1 MANLTTLAV
10 DYGASSGRH
19 VAGSFDGK
27 QLELRE
33 IYRFD
38 NGPVHAAGRM
48 YWNLLD
54 QWTQLQNG
62 LTLARQQLGPQI
74 ASVGVDTW
82 GVDFALLGRG
92 DELLGNPVHY
102 RDRRTE
108 GMLDAATKR
117 VSRADIFAN
126 SGVQFMPIN
135 TLYQLLA
142 MQAQN
147 SPILEAA
154 ESFLMM
160 PDVFHWLLSGVKG
173 NEYSDATTTQFFDP
187 QKHAWSTELFHRF
200 GLPTKILQPI
210 IEPGTILGP
219 LRKSVAA
226 ATGLNDTRVIVP
238 GTHDTASAVLAVPA
252 QSEPGKKPDW
262 CYISSGTWSLM
273 GVELPQPVVTPR
285 CLELNFTNEGGVG
298 RTTRLL
304 KNIGGLWLVQ
314 ECRRIWKAAG
324 KDHSW
329 SELAEL
335 AATAKPL
342 QFIINPDAADFLAPD
357 DMPRAIQGYCKKTGQ
372 AVPET
377 PGEIIRTALEGLA
390 LKYRQVLG
398 WLEELAGSQLTTIHI
413 VGGGTNNKLLSQL
426 TADATQRRVVA
437 GPVEATAIGNLLMQ
451 YIALGEIAGIRDA
464 REIVR
469 ASFPVEEFTPRELGA
484 WDEAFAKFVK
494 LPG

>member
-1 MANLTTLAV
+1 MAKLSTLAV

-27 QLELRE
+27 QIELLE
-33 IYRFD
+33 IYRFE

-62 LTLARQQLGPQI
+62 LTLARHQLGPQI

-82 GVDFALLGRG
+82 GVDFALLG
-92 DELLGNPVHY
+92 
-102 RDRRTE
+102 
-108 GMLDAATKR
+108 AATNSSATRCTIVIAGPKECSTPR
-117 VSRADIFAN
+117 PSEFSRADIFAN
-126 SGVQFMPIN
+126 SGVQFMSIN

-142 MQAQN
+142 MQAQH

-187 QKHAWSTELFHRF
+187 QKHAWSTELFNRF
-200 GLPTKILQPI
+200 GLPANILQPI

-219 LRKSVAA
+219 LSKSVAT

-324 KDHSW
+324 RDHSW
-329 SELAEL
+329 NELTDL
-335 AATAKPL
+335 AAAAKPL
-342 QFIINPDAADFLAPD
+342 QHIDQPRRGGL
-357 DMPRAIQGYCKKTGQ
+357 PRARRHAACDS
-372 AVPET
+372 
-377 PGEIIRTALEGLA
+377 R
-390 LKYRQVLG
+390 
-398 WLEELAGSQLTTIHI
+398 
-413 VGGGTNNKLLSQL
+413 LL
-426 TADATQRRVVA
+426 
-437 GPVEATAIGNLLMQ
+437 P
-451 YIALGEIAGIRDA
+451 
-464 REIVR
+464 
-469 ASFPVEEFTPRELGA
+469 
-484 WDEAFAKFVK
+484 
-494 LPG
+494 

>member
-27 QLELRE
+27 RLELRE
-33 IYRFD
+33 IYRFE

-62 LTLARQQLGPQI
+62 LTLARQQLGAQL

-108 GMLDAATKR
+108 GMLDAATQR
-117 VSRADIFAN
+117 VSRADIFVN

-135 TLYQLLA
+135 TLYQMLA
-142 MQAQN
+142 MQTQN

-154 ESFLMM
+154 ETFLMM

-173 NEYSDATTTQFFDP
+173 NEYSDSTTTQFFDP
-187 QKHAWSTELFHRF
+187 QKHAWSTELFNRF

-324 KDHSW
+324 QDHSW

-335 AATAKPL
+335 AAAAKPL
-342 QFIINPDAADFLAPD
+342 QFTINPDAADFLAPD
-357 DMPRAIQGYCKKTGQ
+357 DMPCAIQEYCRKTGQ
-372 AVPET
+372 GVPET

-390 LKYRQVLG
+390 LKYRQVLR
-398 WLEELAGSQLTTIHI
+398 WLEELTGSHLTTIHI

-426 TADATQRRVVA
+426 TADATKRRVVA

-451 YIALGEIAGIRDA
+451 YLALGEIASVRDA

-469 ASFPVEEFTPRELGA
+469 ASFPAEEYTPRSGGEA
-484 WDEAFAKFVK
+484 WDTAFAKFVT
-494 LPG
+494 LP

>member
-1 MANLTTLAV
+1 MAKLTTLAV

-19 VAGSFDGK
+19 VAGSFDGR
-27 QLELRE
+27 QLDLRE
-33 IYRFD
+33 IYRFE

-48 YWNLLD
+48 YWNVLD
-54 QWTQLQNG
+54 QWSQLQAG

-108 GMLDAATKR
+108 GMLDAATQR

-187 QKHAWSTELFHRF
+187 VKHAWSTELFNRF

-219 LRKSVAA
+219 LRKSVAT
-226 ATGLNDTRVIVP
+226 ATGLNETRVIVP

-262 CYISSGTWSLM
+262 SYISSGTWSLM

-324 KDHSW
+324 QDHSW
-329 SELAEL
+329 SELADL
-335 AATAKPL
+335 AAAAKPL
-342 QFIINPDAADFLAPD
+342 QHIINPDAADFLAPD
-357 DMPRAIQGYCKKTGQ
+357 NMPRAIQDYCKKTGQ

-398 WLEELAGSQLTTIHI
+398 WLKELAGSQLTTIHI

-451 YIALGEIAGIRDA
+451 YLALGEIASIRDA

-469 ASFPVEEFTPRELGA
+469 ASFPVEEFMPRGGGA
-484 WDEAFAKFVK
+484 WDEAFAKFVG
-494 LPG
+494 LPS